1 MLLPLK
7 AAVEVKRRLVPAMLN
22 LAKEGK
28 RFCLFIATIGE
39 MCVNVS
45 IFRFKQPT

>member
-28 RFCLFIATIGE
+28 RFCLLLQDVCKCFY
-39 MCVNVS
+39 
-45 IFRFKQPT
+45 F